1 MANVHPTAIVH
12 SGAELDQTTD
22 IGPYCVIGAHVRI
35 GPGTRLMGH
44 VFVDGHTTIGPDCML
59 YPFCSIGTQTQD
71 LKFKGGAPRV
81 VIGSRTTVREYAT
94 VNAATNDGDVTQV
107 GSGCLLM
114 TSSHVAHDC
123 AVGDDV
129 IIANCGTLAGH
140 VTLEDQC
147 IIGGLTGIHQFVRI
161 GTQSIIGGCSKVTQ
175 DIPPY
180 MMADG
185 HPLRVRGINRVGLER
200 RGVGRQA
207 QRQLKGAFRILYRR
221 GLSTRQALESFDA
234 ELEPTPEIS
243 RMIQFIRGSERGIAK

>member
-1 MANVHPTAIVH
+1 
-12 SGAELDQTTD
+12 
-22 IGPYCVIGAHVRI
+22 
-35 GPGTRLMGH
+35 
-44 VFVDGHTTIGPDCML
+44 ML
-59 YPFCSIGTQTQD
+59 YPFSSIGTQTQD
-71 LKFKGGAPRV
+71 LKFKGGTPRV
-81 VIGSRTTVREYAT
+81 VIGSGTTIREYAT
-94 VNAATNDGDVTQV
+94 VNAATNDGDATQV

-114 TSSHVAHDC
+114 ISSHVAHDC
-123 AVGDDV
+123 TVGDEV

-140 VTLEDQC
+140 VTLEDRC

-200 RGVGRQA
+200 RGAGRPA
-207 QRQLKGAFRILYRR
+207 QRQLKAAFRILYRR
-221 GLSTRQALESFDA
+221 GLSTRQALETFGV

-243 RMIQFIRGSERGIAK
+243 RMIQFIKGSERGITK